1 MELLL
6 GLAGETLDR
15 TVWGGREGG
24 REGGGEEVGLV
35 SLYVSLYLS
44 LVAPSSEELS
54 VCKEI

>member
-24 REGGGEEVGLV
+24 GREGEEVGLV
-35 SLYVSLYLS
+35 SLYILLS